1 MGTSSNIIIIIRQL
15 AIYLNRKIQ
24 FIIPIDFESVVYY
37 HRIKAFLGRIQ
48 MKKFF
53 SEFGAFIAKG
63 NAIDLAVG
71 IVIGTAFNAIIK
83 SLVADIIMPLIG
95 LIANVDVKGLYF
107 VLRGEANFDTVT
119 GQLVLSEGAVLLTYG
134 NFIQTVLDFLIIA
147 FAIFLTIKVLTK
159 LQKGIGQIKT
169 KIQETVQIEK

>member
-1 MGTSSNIIIIIRQL
+1 
-15 AIYLNRKIQ
+15 
-24 FIIPIDFESVVYY
+24 
-37 HRIKAFLGRIQ
+37 

-53 SEFGAFIAKG
+53 NEFSAFIAKG

-107 VLRGEANFDTVT
+107 VLRGEANFDPNT

-147 FAIFLTIKVLTK
+147 FAIFLAIKVLAK
-159 LQKGIGQIKT
+159 LQKGIGEIKA
-169 KIQETVQIEK
+169 KIHNTIETGK